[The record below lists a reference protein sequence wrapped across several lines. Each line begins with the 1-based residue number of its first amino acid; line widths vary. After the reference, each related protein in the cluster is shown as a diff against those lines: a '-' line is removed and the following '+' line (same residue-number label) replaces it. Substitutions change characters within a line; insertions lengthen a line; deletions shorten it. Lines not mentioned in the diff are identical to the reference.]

1 MSIFAAYDEGPK
13 LRVKRGFVAR
23 GVLFEEPTMA
33 AVQEREMERVGA
45 TVSLHGRRG
54 APVTELTP
62 LER

>member
-1 MSIFAAYDEGPK
+1 MLLQSSRSEAC
-13 LRVKRGFVAR
+13 LWVAR
-23 GVLFEEPTMA
+23 GCYLKEPTMA

-45 TVSLHGRRG
+45 SVSLNGRRG

>member
-1 MSIFAAYDEGPK
+1 MLLAVS
-13 LRVKRGFVAR
+13 VAVGGA

-45 TVSLHGRRG
+45 SVSLHGRRG